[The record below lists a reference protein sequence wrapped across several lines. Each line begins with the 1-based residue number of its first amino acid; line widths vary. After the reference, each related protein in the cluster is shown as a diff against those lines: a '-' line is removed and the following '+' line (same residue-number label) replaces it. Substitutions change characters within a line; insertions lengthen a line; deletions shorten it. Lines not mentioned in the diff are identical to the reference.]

1 LIVAYSLADN
11 FGMTIRTAS
20 PEVIKQQIKRTET
33 QLAKLKLMLR
43 IAQIDNSENRQCQSR
58 RGHDGK

>member
-1 LIVAYSLADN
+1 
-11 FGMTIRTAS
+11 MTIRTAS

-43 IAQIDNSENRQCQSR
+43 IAELDSVERHQGQTR
-58 RGHDGK
+58 RERDEKQ